1 MDSNFEYF
9 SAKFQVYL
17 RYNGIVNPTSV
28 ELTLQSNGKAE
39 RLNRSLIEKSGT
51 MIKSAQLEHYRIIYQ
66 SPILN
71 CSIYP
76 YIYKCLLFT

>member
-51 MIKSAQLEHYRIIYQ
+51 MIKSAQLEHY
-66 SPILN
+66 
-71 CSIYP
+71 
-76 YIYKCLLFT
+76 